1 MFFSVIRTIMSG
13 GQVDIPSVIAQVLAL
28 IFVIVCILPL
38 HELAHGWVAYK
49 LGDPTAKLERR
60 LTMNPL
66 ASVDPIGTVWLF
78 LFGFGWAKPVPV
90 DPRYFKKPKRDM
102 AIVALAGPVSN
113 LLAALLGALLLNVLV
128 VIAGLSGVN
137 AVLYFI
143 YSVLAYYVTV
153 NVTLAAFNLLPIP
166 PLDGSKILGAFLSD
180 RALATYY
187 RYQNIFVMVLFVL
200 MFSGAFSGPLYAI
213 ESFMSRGIF
222 WIAGLPFRLFGVTIV

>member
-1 MFFSVIRTIMSG
+1 MFFNVIRAILSG
-13 GQVDIPSVIAQVLAL
+13 QAIDLSSVVAQVLAL

-60 LTMNPL
+60 LTLNPL
-66 ASVDPIGTVWLF
+66 ASVDPVGIVWLF

-90 DPRYFKKPKRDM
+90 DTRYFKKPKRDM

-113 LLAALLGALLLNVLV
+113 VLAGFVGALIANGLVVTAGFTGVNDVLV
-128 VIAGLSGVN
+128 FFYSLLS
-137 AVLYFI
+137 
-143 YSVLAYYVTV
+143 YYVTV

-166 PLDGSKILGAFLSD
+166 PLDGSRILGAFLSD

-200 MFSGAFSGPLYAI
+200 MFSGAFSGPLYMI
-213 ESFMSRGIF
+213 ESAMARGIY
-222 WIAGLPFRLFGVTIV
+222 WLAGLPFKLFGLSVF

>member
-1 MFFSVIRTIMSG
+1 MIFNVIRMILVG
-13 GQVDIPSVIAQVLAL
+13 GRIDIQGVIAQVLAI

-60 LTMNPL
+60 LTLNPL
-66 ASVDPIGTVWLF
+66 ASVDPVGIVWMF

-90 DPRYFKKPKRDM
+90 DTRYFKKPKRDM

-113 LLAALLGALLLNVLV
+113 MLAALAGALIMNVLA
-128 VIAGLSGVN
+128 VIGNFVGMN
-137 AVLYFI
+137 AAMVFI
-143 YSVLAYYVTV
+143 YRVFSCYITV

-166 PLDGSKILGAFLSD
+166 PLDGSRILGAFLSD

-187 RYQNIFVMVLFVL
+187 RYQNVFVMVLLVVMITGTL
-200 MFSGAFSGPLYAI
+200 SGPLYAI
-213 ESFMSRGIF
+213 ESAMSRGIF
-222 WIAGLPFRLFGVTIV
+222 WIASLPFKLFGF

>member
-1 MFFSVIRTIMSG
+1 MFFSVIRTILAG
-13 GQVDIPSVIAQVLAL
+13 GRIDIASVVAQVLAL

-60 LTMNPL
+60 LTLNPL
-66 ASVDPIGTVWLF
+66 ASVDPVGTVWLF

-90 DPRYFKKPKRDM
+90 DPRYFKRPKRDM
-102 AIVALAGPVSN
+102 AIVAVAGPVSN
-113 LLAALLGALLLNVLV
+113 LLAALVGALVLNLLAVA
-128 VIAGLSGVN
+128 AGFRGVN
-137 AVLYFI
+137 QVLYFI
-143 YSVLAYYVTV
+143 YNVLSYYVTV

-187 RYQNIFVMVLFVL
+187 RYQNIFVMVLFFL

-213 ESFMSRGIF
+213 ENVMTQGVF
-222 WIAGLPFRLFGVTIV
+222 WVASLPFRLFGLLG